1 MKEISK
7 TQVEDFFS
15 IKKMVMIGMSRNPKD
30 YTRNLTRDLTLRGYE
45 IISVNPNTSEI
56 EGKKCY
62 SNVASIDED
71 VNAALIFTK
80 GEILSANIDEAVNKG
95 IKHIWLNFDKP
106 LTAELESK
114 VNKYEEKGVNIIHG
128 LCPYMFIENPQFFH
142 KLHRFF
148 VKRFGSFPK

>member
-7 TQVEDFFS
+7 TQVENFFS
-15 IKKMVMIGMSRNPKD
+15 NKKMVMIGMSRNPKD
-30 YTRNLTRDLTLRGYE
+30 YTRNLSRDLTVRGYE
-45 IISVNPNTSEI
+45 IYPVNPNASEI

-62 SNVASIDED
+62 SNVASVDAV

-80 GEILSANIDEAVNKG
+80 GETLSANLDEAVNKG

-106 LTAELESK
+106 LTPVLKGK
-114 VNKYEEKGVNIIHG
+114 VEKYGEQGINIIHG
-128 LCPYMFIENPQFFH
+128 FCPYMFIENPQFFH

-148 VKRFGSFPK
+148 VKRFGAFPK